1 MDAWNGEFR
10 LVDPMMIIVD
20 HRYQRPEK
28 PGLIA
33 AIAANPDWAAF
44 GALSLYEREGGVFV
58 CVDGQQRLR
67 GVLQSEKPPKEV
79 PAVVQ
84 RAGDLRRE
92 ATTFSAMNI
101 TRRSVESME
110 KHHALVVSENPTS
123 LAIER
128 ALAKTGYTLDS
139 DYQSGDPHTVQ
150 AVAALYS
157 IYSRLGEDGLT
168 QVFVQA
174 KDAWP
179 DDRLGVSAHL
189 LRGITQVLIDQGEK
203 YDRKKVTNALAN
215 TTPNTILRRSEA
227 LRYDLGGSKQ
237 KNVRRAI
244 KELCKI

>member
-1 MDAWNGEFR
+1 MDAWNGEFKM
-10 LVDPMMIIVD
+10 VDPAMIVID

-28 PGLIA
+28 AGLIQ

-44 GALSLYEREGGVFV
+44 GALSLYERDGGVLV

-67 GVLQSEKPPKEV
+67 GVLMSDEPPKEV

-84 RAGDLRRE
+84 PSGNLQRE
-92 ATTFSAMNI
+92 ATTFAAMNI
-101 TRRSVESME
+101 TRRAVESME
-110 KHHALVVSENPTS
+110 KHTALVAAKNATS

-128 ALAKTGYTLDS
+128 VLDNTGYSLDS

-150 AVAALYS
+150 AVSALYQ

-168 QVFVQA
+168 AVFVQA
-174 KDAWP
+174 RDSWP

-189 LRGITQVLIDQGEK
+189 LRGITQVLIDLGEN
-203 YDRKKVTNALAN
+203 YNRAKVTNALGR
-215 TTPNTILRRSEA
+215 TTPTMILRRSEA